1 MTLTSGRIARL
12 MGRLSFVGGFLLA
25 VYGLAEH
32 DRFLVNA
39 SLGLIVT
46 GIAATGFPSAP
57 MPVKKAVSSFSP
69 PIGTVPGTGW
79 RMDAPS

>member
-1 MTLTSGRIARL
+1 
-12 MGRLSFVGGFLLA
+12 MGRLFVGGFLLA

-46 GIAATGFPSAP
+46 GIAAMGFALYRH
-57 MPVKKAVSSFSP
+57 VK
-69 PIGTVPGTGW
+69 
-79 RMDAPS
+79 DARSEQTPRD

>member
-12 MGRLSFVGGFLLA
+12 MGRFFFVGGFLLA
-25 VYGLAEH
+25 VYGLSEH

-46 GIAATGFPSAP
+46 GIAATGFALYRH
-57 MPVKKAVSSFSP
+57 VKDARSNQRP
-69 PIGTVPGTGW
+69 PDG
-79 RMDAPS
+79 

>member
-12 MGRLSFVGGFLLA
+12 MGRLFFVGGFLLA
-25 VYGLAEH
+25 IYGLSEH

-46 GIAATGFPSAP
+46 GIAATGFALYRH
-57 MPVKKAVSSFSP
+57 VK
-69 PIGTVPGTGW
+69 
-79 RMDAPS
+79 DARSEQTPRD